1 MISLLKKRSF
11 FASNVALVA
20 IVLLTGSSEPSSES
34 FSAPWFEGRWEN
46 YGRRFIASEKVN
58 PFSIHKDKNM
68 VMVSFSP
75 LSQFATYLKQQ
86 NSTLAYYSSV
96 TTGIGRAVVR
106 VDSEEKRIALAS
118 MAHDN
123 IHACGAIEDYDLAA
137 QAYTLGNADSP
148 AIPTSVKAN
157 GVSNL
162 ISAISA
168 DRIRTSVSTLENL
181 GTRYHAAAAPNSPSD
196 AVKRQWEILLPAN
209 ASIKQVDHS
218 TRKQSSQKSVVLRI
232 PGLTDSDKTI
242 VLGAHLDS
250 INKSDQNAAPGADDD
265 ASGIAALTEI
275 LHAIKSSGATFA
287 RTIEFHAYAAEEV
300 GLWGS
305 SDLASQAKNASQNIA
320 SMLQLD
326 MVGYASQAGT
336 QTIHI
341 IKTDTSPVLVRHL
354 KDLASVYLGGDWLV
368 GELQAGTSDHKSWS
382 NFGFHAAFVFEHP
395 TDSNRAIHTAQDTS
409 SRLDFTL
416 ATRFTKLAAAFLAHE
431 AGLTS
436 AITDAATAWAAQ
448 QAKSEDITLAVSPSK
463 SGNYRV
469 AAASVE
475 ALNAAS
481 AELCKLQSG
490 SEFGCQSLNTDTSL
504 AARKSG
510 RSFFVTTDELSLAD
524 ADIWRVNFYD
534 AQGLLVGMRTFKL
547 RKT

>member
-11 FASNVALVA
+11 FASNVALAA

-34 FSAPWFEGRWEN
+34 FSSPGFAGRWEN
-46 YGRRFIASEKVN
+46 DGRRFIATQAESYFTINEGKEL
-58 PFSIHKDKNM
+58 
-68 VMVSFSP
+68 VMVSFKP
-75 LSQFATYLKQQ
+75 LTKFAAYLKHQ

-96 TTGIGRAVVR
+96 PTGIGRAVVR
-106 VDSEEKRIALAS
+106 VDSEERRIALAS

-157 GVSNL
+157 SVSNL

-168 DRIRTSVSTLENL
+168 DRIRASVSTLESL
-181 GTRYHAAAAPNSPSD
+181 GTRDHTVAPNTPSD
-196 AVKRQWEILLPAN
+196 AVKSQWQSVLPAN
-209 ASIKQVDHS
+209 ASIQQVDHS
-218 TRKQSSQKSVVLRI
+218 TRKQTSQKSVVLSI
-232 PGLTDSDKTI
+232 PGLTDRDKTI

-250 INKSDQNAAPGADDD
+250 INTSDQNAAPGADDD

-287 RTIEFHAYAAEEV
+287 RNIEFHAYAAEEV

-305 SDLASQAKNASQNIA
+305 ADLASQANSASQNIT

-326 MVGYASQAGT
+326 MVGYASSTGA

-368 GELQAGTSDHKSWS
+368 GELRAGTSDHKSWS
-382 NFGFHAAFVFEHP
+382 NQGFHAAFAFEHP

-416 ATRFTKLAAAFLAHE
+416 ATRFAKLAAAFLAHE

-436 AITDAATAWAAQ
+436 AVTEAATTWAAQ
-448 QAKSEDITLAVSPSK
+448 QATSENITLAVSPTK

-510 RSFFVTTDELSLAD
+510 RSFFVTTDDLSLAD

-534 AQGLLVGMRTFKL
+534 AQGILVGMRTFKL

>member
-1 MISLLKKRSF
+1 MITVLKKRSF
-11 FASNVALVA
+11 FASNVALAA
-20 IVLLTGSSEPSSES
+20 IVLLTGSSEPSSEI
-34 FSAPWFEGRWEN
+34 FSSPGFEGRWYN
-46 YGRRFIASEKVN
+46 DGRSFSPSAGRSYQFVSE
-58 PFSIHKDKNM
+58 DKRL
-68 VMVSFSP
+68 VMVSFRP
-75 LSQFATYLKQQ
+75 LTNFATYLKQQ
-86 NSTLAYYSSV
+86 ATTLAYYSSV
-96 TTGIGRAVVR
+96 PTGLGRAVVR

-123 IHACGAIEDYDLAA
+123 IHACGAIEGFDLLA
-137 QAYTLGNADSP
+137 QTYTLGNADSP

-157 GVSNL
+157 SVSNL

-168 DRIRTSVSTLENL
+168 DRIRATVSILESL
-181 GTRYHAAAAPNSPSD
+181 GTRYHTVAPNTPSD
-196 AVKRQWEILLPAN
+196 TVKSQWESVLPAN

-218 TRKQSSQKSVVLRI
+218 TRKQTSQKSVVLRI
-232 PGLTDSDKTI
+232 PGLTDRDKTI
-242 VLGAHLDS
+242 VVGAHLDS
-250 INKSDQNAAPGADDD
+250 INTSNPSVAPGADDD

-287 RTIEFHAYAAEEV
+287 RNIEFHAYAAEEV

-305 SDLASQAKNASQNIA
+305 ADLASQARNASQNIA

-326 MVGYASQAGT
+326 MVGYASEAGT

-368 GELQAGTSDHKSWS
+368 GELRAGTSDHKSWS
-382 NFGFHAAFVFEHP
+382 NYGFHAAFAFEHP
-395 TDSNRAIHTAQDTS
+395 IDYNHALHTAQDNS
-409 SRLDFTL
+409 SRIDFTL
-416 ATRFTKLAAAFLAHE
+416 ATRFAKLAAAFLAHE

-436 AITDAATAWAAQ
+436 AITDAATTWAEQ
-448 QAKSEDITLAVSPSK
+448 QATSENITLAVSPAK

-475 ALNAAS
+475 SLNAAS

-534 AQGLLVGMRTFKL
+534 AQGILVGMRTFKL